1 MAADVKPH
9 HEPRISSTA
18 IVEPGVRLGTDVV
31 VWHWVHLRGPSEVG
45 EGVSFGSASHMGP
58 NCRIGRGTRIGI
70 AAQIHEPAVIGA
82 RVFIGPNAFLGND
95 RTPMVGKD
103 WKAQPVVVGDDAV
116 IGAGAK
122 IMGGVTIGAGAV
134 IGMGTVV
141 IRDVPAGEVVVQG
154 PSHGDLRV
162 LRRRPMHGVG
172 TAFEHWGPVG
182 EGEKCWWHDCKE

>member
-103 WKAQPVVVGDDAV
+103 WQPQAVVVGDDAV
-116 IGAGAK
+116 IGAGAF

-134 IGMGTVV
+134 VGMGTVV
-141 IRDVPAGEVVVQG
+141 LWDVEPGQVVVQG
-154 PSHGDLRV
+154 AGHGELRV
-162 LRRRPMHGVG
+162 VRMRQMHGVG

-182 EGEKCWWHDCKE
+182 NDEACWWHGCEE